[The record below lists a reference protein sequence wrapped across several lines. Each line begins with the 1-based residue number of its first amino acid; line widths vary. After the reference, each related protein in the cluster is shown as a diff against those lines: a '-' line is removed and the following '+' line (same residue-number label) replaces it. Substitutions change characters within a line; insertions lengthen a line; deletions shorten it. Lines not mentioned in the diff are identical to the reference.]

1 LNGVTGPM
9 QGILELRA
17 PAAPSPTRGQERR
30 TAAPRRLRL
39 LVGLLGCLFAAILV
53 VVAVAL
59 TGSGTAGPASGAAE
73 VVPRDA
79 LAFIDLSTDPGRGPV
94 KDALGVAMK
103 FPSFSRLSAAVLN
116 RVAAIVGD
124 SNSAQYAD
132 VIRPWLGKEAALA
145 FLNTPSAS
153 ADSLL
158 VLDVASADSARAAL
172 GRAGAVPGAIYRG
185 VRLLRYPSGTELA
198 FVRHYLVV
206 GNDASVRAA
215 VDASSS
221 AVPSLAS
228 DGAYRR
234 AGDGEPADRVLD
246 AYASDAGVRRILGG
260 RGGLLGSLSSLLSTP
275 SLAGVRVAL
284 SPAQLGARVWVHTVL
299 DPTLTQV
306 TGRPASSFRP
316 SLQQVIPAGSPFVLD
331 AAGLDSLAPRLLSA
345 ASSAGIA
352 AQVQPLLQ
360 RLGAALNA
368 EGFDVRGLLS
378 TIFNGETAVAVVPSR
393 DVTRPPSLV
402 VLARTNAPAAAS
414 RQLASLEVPLEQLF
428 AVPAA
433 GAGQEP
439 VFNDV
444 SVAGVSAHQ
453 LTLTPGL
460 QLDYAVFHGL
470 VVISTSLDGIAA
482 ITERGHALG
491 QEQEFRQAMA
501 GSPERVGSL
510 LFLDSSQLLSLGEQM
525 GITRGA
531 RLLALKP
538 DLAHIHAVALNST
551 SGEDDTT
558 AELYLQIP

>member
-1 LNGVTGPM
+1 M
-9 QGILELRA
+9 QGIVELRA
-17 PAAPSPTRGQERR
+17 PVVPAPSSAQQRHI
-30 TAAPRRLRL
+30 AARRRLRL
-39 LVGLLGCLFAAILV
+39 LIGVLGCLFAAILV

-59 TGSGTAGPASGAAE
+59 TGSGVSGPTSAAAA
-73 VVPRDA
+73 VVPADA
-79 LAFIDLSTDPGRGPV
+79 LAFVDVSTDPGRGAV
-94 KDALGVAMK
+94 KDLLSLARR
-103 FPSFSRLSAAVLN
+103 FPSFSRMSASVSG

-124 SNSAQYAD
+124 SPSAQYAS

-158 VLDVASADSARAAL
+158 VLDVTSAASARAVL
-172 GRAGAVPGAIYRG
+172 GRAGAVPAADYRG
-185 VRLLRYPSGTELA
+185 IRILRYPSGTELA

-206 GNDASVRAA
+206 GTDASVRAA
-215 VDASSS
+215 IDTSSG
-221 AVPSLAS
+221 AVSSLARDS
-228 DGAYRR
+228 TYGR
-234 AGDGEPADRVLD
+234 AGRGEPSGRVLA
-246 AYASDAGVRRILGG
+246 AYASAAGVRRILGG
-260 RGGLLGSLSSLLSTP
+260 RGGLLGSLGSLLSTP
-275 SLAGVRVAL
+275 SLAGVSVAF
-284 SPAQLGARVWVHTVL
+284 SPAPHGAQVWVHTVL

-306 TGRPASSFRP
+306 TGRPPSSFKP

-331 AAGLDSLAPRLLSA
+331 AAGMDQLAPRLLSA
-345 ASSAGIA
+345 ASSLGVVS
-352 AQVQPLLQ
+352 QVQPLLQ
-360 RLGAALNA
+360 RLGAALSA
-368 EGFDVRGLLS
+368 EGFNVPALLS
-378 TIFNGETAVAVVPSR
+378 IFHGESAIAVVPSQNIA
-393 DVTRPPSLV
+393 RPPSLV
-402 VLARTNAPAAAS
+402 VLAKTADPAGAS

-453 LTLTPGL
+453 LILTPGL

-482 ITERGHALG
+482 IATHRHAIG
-491 QEQEFRQAMA
+491 QETEFRQAMS
-501 GSPERVGSL
+501 GSPGRVGSL

-531 RLLALKP
+531 RLLALEP
-538 DLAHIHAVALNST
+538 DLAHVHAVGLSST